1 MIMMTERHHLH
12 MENTTFYRQQL
23 VNKLISWS
31 CPVKQ
36 EDIVSLFD
44 YDMSKDMIPT
54 DGIVLLT
61 DKKVILVA
69 DGTMQHE
76 IELSGIDKFVF
87 RHDVGSVAVECDIK
101 EGETI
106 VLCRATMSHS
116 KLLGHMTKKFNVYLE
131 KKEFSED
138 ELILDFDGDIRV
150 FTKSEE

>member
-54 DGIVLLT
+54 D
-61 DKKVILVA
+61 
-69 DGTMQHE
+69 
-76 IELSGIDKFVF
+76 
-87 RHDVGSVAVECDIK
+87 
-101 EGETI
+101 
-106 VLCRATMSHS
+106 
-116 KLLGHMTKKFNVYLE
+116 
-131 KKEFSED
+131 
-138 ELILDFDGDIRV
+138 
-150 FTKSEE
+150 